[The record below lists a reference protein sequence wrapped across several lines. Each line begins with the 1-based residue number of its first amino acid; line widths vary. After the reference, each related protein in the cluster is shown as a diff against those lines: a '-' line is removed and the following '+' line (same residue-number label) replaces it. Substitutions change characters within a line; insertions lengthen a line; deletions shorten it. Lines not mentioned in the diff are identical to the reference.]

1 MIREYSY
8 PFTRRMVDIDD
19 GAMEVW
25 EGGDGP
31 VTFVTAH
38 PFLVANGRYPGGGLS
53 DGLASIGRT
62 IFVVPRGSGG
72 SFAED
77 RREKL
82 GMDVLVDDMD
92 QVRRALGIARW
103 IPSGYSCGGMTT
115 LMYAI
120 RYPDAVAGVV
130 PICTAASYHYALQP
144 DSLYASTSAAY
155 ARLDEIKRRAGMG
168 EEYERARSSESL
180 HNQDLIDTVLCTT
193 HTDPNR
199 NEVVVEEVLVGKWNY
214 EPELAQI
221 KAPTLILAGRYDGQ
235 AGSMFWSYKI
245 LVGIA
250 GSELAV
256 MNHSGHFP
264 HEEEPEE
271 FRRVIG
277 EFVQR
282 RVVPTL

>member
-1 MIREYSY
+1 MKEYAH
-8 PFTRRMVDIDD
+8 PFRRRLVDIDE
-19 GAMEVW
+19 GAMEIW

-38 PFLVANGRYPGGGLS
+38 PFLVANGKYPGAGLS

-72 SFAED
+72 SFAET
-77 RREKL
+77 RRNKL
-82 GMDVLVDDMD
+82 GMDTLVDDID
-92 QVRRALGIARW
+92 QVRRALGIQRW
-103 IPSGYSCGGMTT
+103 IPSGYSCGGMIT

-120 RYPDAVAGVV
+120 RYPDALSGVV

-144 DSLYASTSAAY
+144 DSLYAPTSAAY
-155 ARLDEIKRRAGMG
+155 ARLDEIKQRAGMG
-168 EEYERARSSESL
+168 DEYERARVRASV
-180 HNQDLIDTVLCTT
+180 HNQDVIDTVLRTT
-193 HTDPNR
+193 PTDPLR
-199 NEVVVEEVLVGKWNY
+199 NEVVVAEVLVGKWNY

-221 KAPTLILAGRYDGQ
+221 QAPTLIVAGRYDGQ
-235 AGSMFWSYKI
+235 AGSLRWSHKI

-264 HEEEPEE
+264 HEEEPAE
-271 FRRVIG
+271 FRRVIS
-277 EFVQR
+277 EFVHR
-282 RVVPTL
+282 RIVPTL